1 MKDINKVLSSLK
13 PVIEKLMLSNDEEL
27 KDFGAAL
34 AGLVMAKESSE
45 EEFTALK
52 LPIFIYALGKF
63 KEQEQLAEELSELGI
78 KLPE

>member
-1 MKDINKVLSSLK
+1 MKDIEKVLSSLK
-13 PVIEKLMLSNDEEL
+13 PVINKLMLSNDEEL
-27 KDFGAAL
+27 KDFGAVL

-52 LPIFIYALGKF
+52 MPVFIYALAKF
-63 KEQEQLAEELSELGI
+63 KEQEKLQEELSELGI

>member
-1 MKDINKVLSSLK
+1 MKDIEKVLVSLK
-13 PVIEKLMLSNDEEL
+13 PVINKLMLSNDEEL

-45 EEFTALK
+45 EEFTAIK

-63 KEQEQLAEELSELGI
+63 KEQAQLSEELEELGI